1 MFILDH
7 VTPPYIF
14 TPQNHHPVTPPHI
27 PIPRKPPQ
35 TLKTP
40 SEKHREKTPKSRNGA
55 NPDSKGAIPKYCT
68 QKPAQIPKIPKE
80 SHKGKKPPQVSKG
93 NSQIVKNK
101 AIRKGSKPR
110 KRPPTHIRGII
121 AEIAPIQKP
130 SRPRKHSQKPVK
142 TEKKPKYRDIGKT
155 TGQESNPRPSRAKKQ
170 EGI

>member
-1 MFILDH
+1 MRINPKLKVSSIKMFILDH

-55 NPDSKGAIPKYCT
+55 NPDSKEAIPKYCT

-121 AEIAPIQKP
+121 AEIAQ
-130 SRPRKHSQKPVK
+130 SRNQADQENIAKNQSKLRKSQNIA
-142 TEKKPKYRDIGKT
+142 T
-155 TGQESNPRPSRAKKQ
+155 
-170 EGI
+170 